1 MGILVCGAV
10 MVDIKGYP
18 IDKYIP
24 GGRNAG
30 RVVQVYGGVS
40 RNIVEDIANIG
51 LHPSYLSV
59 VDETPVGRDIVAQL
73 AARGVDTQYV
83 RSAPDGLGMW
93 LAIFGNNGDVIASIS
108 KRPDDRAIL
117 DTINEHGDEIVAAA
131 DSIALEMD
139 MQEKIVR
146 KMIKLAYK
154 HGKKVFAVIS
164 NMSIML
170 ERRELLKAA
179 HCLVC
184 NEQEAGMLFTEDYSG
199 MEAADVADLIKNR
212 ARSAGIPRMIVTLGS
227 RGAVYADTTYIGDD
241 DLSKGVCLPRKVDV
255 VDTTGAG
262 DAFFA
267 GVAAGMTYGK
277 DIRQACEM
285 GTRMASAVIAT
296 RESVC
301 PRFMPKEFG
310 L

>member
-199 MEAADVADLIKNR
+199 MEATDVADLIKNR
-212 ARSAGIPRMIVTLGS
+212 ARSAGIPRMIVTLGP

-241 DLSKGVCLPRKVDV
+241 DLSKGVCQPRKVDV